1 MKKYEGK
8 KLLLIYRYAKKILKC
23 QRENPNDIP
32 KNLFKVCYHLGIKS
46 KCKKSAHSF
55 YVDFLQHLSAQNI
68 PIIGGTQQVPTNSNK
83 FMFTCKF
90 VTTTTKPQTKKKT
103 LKRKRCKLLL
113 NAKPKTLINPKP

>member
-90 VTTTTKPQTKKKT
+90 VTTTTKPQTKKKNFEKKKMQIIIECQT
-103 LKRKRCKLLL
+103 KNLD
-113 NAKPKTLINPKP
+113 KP